1 MAIRQHD
8 IRIENQRLVLELLRR
23 NGMLT
28 RSSVA
33 ERTGLTVPTVSAIF
47 RELQARSLIKPA
59 DEPVSTGGRRAE
71 AFCLNGEA
79 NRALAVHVGV
89 HELTY
94 AIVELSGRVL
104 HKEVVAADQFRG
116 GLFVNHLRKTIS
128 SALEYCRSRGI
139 KLRGVGISFPGV
151 VDEHQRITL
160 APNIGGEG
168 TVLADLVEGQEVP
181 VYVDNDARL
190 GALAEIWWRAGQPE
204 QTIAFLMVDYGVGVG
219 LAMDGRVHAGK
230 NFAAGDI
237 GHAVV
242 DPRGERCACG
252 QFGCLETFISYSA
265 LVRRIT
271 DQIRLGR
278 PTVLLP
284 PGAAEPEVDT
294 LNKIIEAA
302 QAGDEVAVDAVR
314 EAGRYLAIAV
324 SMLNVIIA
332 PDVVYIGGTF
342 SRVYDLLVE
351 AMQPILHHRG
361 PELHRQG
368 LRIEPAVFLADT
380 SLMGAAALVFE
391 HMLSGN
397 HKET

>member
-1 MAIRQHD
+1 
-8 IRIENQRLVLELLRR
+8 
-23 NGMLT
+23 MLT
-28 RSSVA
+28 RSGVV
-33 ERTGLTVPTVSAIF
+33 EQTGLTVPTVSAIF
-47 RELQARSLIKPA
+47 RELQERSLIKPA
-59 DEPVSTGGRRAE
+59 DRSVTTGGRRAE

-89 HELTY
+89 HDLTW
-94 AIVELSGRVL
+94 AVVDLAGKVL
-104 HKEVVAADQFRG
+104 HKEVVGAACFRG
-116 GLFVNHLRKTIS
+116 GMFVTHLRNTINA
-128 SALEYCRSRGI
+128 ALKHCREQGFNLQGI
-139 KLRGVGISFPGV
+139 GISFPGV
-151 VDEHQRITL
+151 VDQENRITL

-168 TVLADLVEGQEVP
+168 VVLADLVEDGVGLP
-181 VYVDNDARL
+181 VHIDNDARL
-190 GALAEIWWRAGQPE
+190 GALAEIWWRASQPE

-265 LVRRIT
+265 LVRRIN

-284 PGAAEPEVDT
+284 AGAAEPQMESLSQIMD
-294 LNKIIEAA
+294 AA
-302 QAGDEVAVDAVR
+302 QAGDDVAAEAIR

-332 PDVVYIGGTF
+332 PDVVYIGGAF

-391 HMLSGN
+391 HRLGGSNKKG
-397 HKET
+397 